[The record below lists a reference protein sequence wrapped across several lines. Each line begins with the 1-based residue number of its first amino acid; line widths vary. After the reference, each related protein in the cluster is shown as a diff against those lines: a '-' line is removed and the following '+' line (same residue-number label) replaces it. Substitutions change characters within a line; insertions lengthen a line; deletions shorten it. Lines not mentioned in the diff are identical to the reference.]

1 MDGKGVKGLGRWT
14 PKTMVEYQLN
24 LGRRYISQ
32 AAARG
37 DLESTQPENKALVW
51 VRCEGSSSRKVLE
64 CSSGPSLCPFRAVL
78 RKEEEGASSWWKVAA
93 LSDGHSHECTAHVIG
108 HARAFAHDSHVQ
120 HLFYEE
126 SAPVKAVHAYLLSEY
141 DYDAEPSF
149 ITQIKE
155 HVVAQYVGQREQD
168 MNKLV
173 PLLDVLTYENT
184 SFSATL
190 TVQHKEQGGSKVV
203 VLEYSGVDSV
213 QCNRDVL
220 KGLKDV
226 KLLSLIC
233 IWPWAAASLPLGAP
247 VRSVDAAHVSVTSG
261 YGRMMNVAMR
271 VGKTYVPLATSFC
284 AREDQKSIRAL
295 LDALVKRARDV
306 VAPGSV
312 IFSDRGQ
319 AVIAAVKAFIADN
332 DLVGVLEYLHCR
344 VHVFRNIMQNFR
356 ELVRNNQ
363 GETSA
368 TLVKNVLYARTKAIW
383 LQAISKLDAHY
394 CQITGKK
401 ALGVPDDE
409 VAEGAQAEES
419 LSENATLDMHDPF
432 PAPAEYEDV
441 EMILGD
447 TVASGVEDVKYD
459 LPSEY
464 IRALTTL
471 CGSSIFVFMT
481 GGTDYGFNSTNSV
494 ESLNGRFKALKVR
507 DVGIAE
513 AILSILT
520 IFPPSFTTM
529 HKDVHKAIA
538 AGESIYRVWPSL
550 YLFKQLDDEINT
562 FHVRDVARNQA
573 TVIHNVH
580 KSSKYFVEWF
590 PSGRTSSPHVHWTT
604 RLSPQLV
611 CCAGDCLQPQ
621 REHVPCPHV
630 KCVLRKWAESNG
642 VTKEEQVSW
651 YKTTLKQMTARF
663 YHLDLLAVALDNPTL
678 HGARKAH
685 LSNLSNL
692 FTLKPIKAFPSLTK
706 DKSTGAAVTKDKP
719 GGAAAAASGEAQC
732 DAVANANLSALHAA
746 KRKKGAAETEMTAK
760 YQCRICK
767 KVGHNSRTCPMQP
780 KMASGAGDVD

>member
-51 VRCEGSSSRKVLE
+51 DRCEGSSSRKVLE

-126 SAPVKAVHAYLLSEY
+126 SAPVMAVRAYLLSEY

-155 HVVAQYVGQREQD
+155 HVVAQYVSRREQD

-383 LQAISKLDAHY
+383 LQAI
-394 CQITGKK
+394 
-401 ALGVPDDE
+401 
-409 VAEGAQAEES
+409 
-419 LSENATLDMHDPF
+419 TL
-432 PAPAEYEDV
+432 
-441 EMILGD
+441 
-447 TVASGVEDVKYD
+447 ASGVEDVKYD

-573 TVIHNVH
+573 TVFHNVH

-719 GGAAAAASGEAQC
+719 AGAAAAASGEAQC
-732 DAVANANLSALHAA
+732 DAEANANLSALHAA

-760 YQCRICK
+760 YQCGICK

>member
-1 MDGKGVKGLGRWT
+1 MDGKGVKGLGRHN
-14 PKTMVEYQLN
+14 PKTKDVYQLN
-24 LGRRYISQ
+24 LQRRFISQ

-37 DLESTQPENKALVW
+37 ELESTQPLNKALVW
-51 VRCEGSSSRKVLE
+51 DRREGNSSCKVLE
-64 CSSGPSLCPFRAVL
+64 CSSGMCTFRAVL
-78 RKEEEGASSWWKVAA
+78 RKEEEGASSWWKVTA
-93 LSDGHSHECTAHVIG
+93 LSDSHSHECMAYAIG

-173 PLLDVLTYENT
+173 PLLDMLTYENE

-190 TVQHKEQGGSKVV
+190 TVQHKEQGGIKVV
-203 VLEYSGVDSV
+203 VLEYSGTNGADSV
-213 QCNRDVL
+213 QRNRDVL

-247 VRSVDAAHVSVTSG
+247 VRSVDAAHVSLTSG

-284 AREDQKSIRAL
+284 ASEDQKSIRAL
-295 LDALVKRARDV
+295 LDALVKCARDV

-332 DLVGVLEYLHCR
+332 NLGGQLEYLHCR
-344 VHVFRNIMQNFR
+344 VHVFRNILQNFR

-368 TLVKNVLYARTKAIW
+368 TLVKNILYARTKAVW

-401 ALGVPDDE
+401 APGVPVDE
-409 VAEGAQAEES
+409 VAEGAQAKET

-432 PAPAEYEDV
+432 PAPAEYEEL

-447 TVASGVEDVKYD
+447 TVASGVEAGKYD
-459 LPSEY
+459 LPSQY
-464 IRALTTL
+464 IFALTTL

-481 GGTDYGFNSTNSV
+481 ASTDYGLNSTNSV

-507 DVGIAE
+507 DMGIAE

-520 IFPPSFTTM
+520 IFPPSFTAM
-529 HKDVHKAIA
+529 QDDVHKAIA
-538 AGESIYRVWPSL
+538 ASESIYRVWPSL
-550 YLFKQLDDEINT
+550 YLSKQLDDEINT

-611 CCAGDCLQPQ
+611 CCAVDCLQPQ

-642 VTKEEQVSW
+642 DSQEAQVSW
-651 YKTTLKQMTARF
+651 SKTALKQMTARF
-663 YHLDLLAVALDNPTL
+663 YHLDLLAAALKNATL
-678 HGARKAH
+678 HGVRKTH

-692 FTLKPIKAFPSLTK
+692 FLLKPIKAFPSLTK
-706 DKSTGAAVTKDKP
+706 DKPAVPKDKP
-719 GGAAAAASGEAQC
+719 ASAAAAASDDAQG

-746 KRKKGAAETEMTAK
+746 KRKKGTVETEMTAK
-760 YQCRICK
+760 HQCRICK

-780 KMASGAGDVD
+780 KMASAAGDVE